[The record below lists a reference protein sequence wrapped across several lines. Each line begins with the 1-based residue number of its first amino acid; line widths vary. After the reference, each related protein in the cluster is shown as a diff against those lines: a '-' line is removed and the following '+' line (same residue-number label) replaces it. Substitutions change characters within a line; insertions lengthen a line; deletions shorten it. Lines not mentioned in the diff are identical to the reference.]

1 MLTVKAGQTD
11 TVNGFR
17 CFFEIFR
24 FSKKGKQFVELLI
37 RSTPVYV
44 LMTHWLNV
52 KVSFFEQCER
62 KSEA

>member
-11 TVNGFR
+11 TETNGFR
-17 CFFEIFR
+17 YFFEVFR

-37 RSTPVYV
+37 RSTPVYI

-52 KVSFFEQCER
+52 KVGFFE
-62 KSEA
+62 

>member
-44 LMTHWLNV
+44 LMTH
-52 KVSFFEQCER
+52 
-62 KSEA
+62 